1 MAMTPDLSTHSL
13 MAGPWTSSLALFE
26 DSGVPAPDWVALGL
40 ACAILGC
47 FLVANA
53 ILFRHPRRLVREFFG
68 TVRPRLH
75 SIRDYIFH
83 RSQTHLGFF
92 YLMLGFG
99 LQLYGRLTP
108 AQASA
113 SSQPALPVIWVGI
126 LILSAAVL
134 EGLSWWWSRRLFR
147 RYVRAQL
154 AFKPHDFDGDMA
166 TAVEVGELF
175 ERDRIVRQ
183 AARLEDAAFAIV
195 QHGEGVFKRG
205 AAIVHL
211 LALGQH
217 FLLPGG
223 LIRQPVL
230 PFAGFHIG
238 THRRIQRG
246 ITA

>member
-108 AQASA
+108 APASA

-175 ERDRIVRQ
+175 DVEARPEDTVQTYMVRLLQTVGVPPQARSDRGRGGDFPQ
-183 AARLEDAAFAIV
+183 GAGKRHMED
-195 QHGEGVFKRG
+195 
-205 AAIVHL
+205 
-211 LALGQH
+211 
-217 FLLPGG
+217 
-223 LIRQPVL
+223 
-230 PFAGFHIG
+230 PFVD
-238 THRRIQRG
+238 
-246 ITA
+246 

>member
-1 MAMTPDLSTHSL
+1 MVMSVNLLLTRVEGSSGVPTPDL
-13 MAGPWTSSLALFE
+13 
-26 DSGVPAPDWVALGL
+26 VALGL

-68 TVRPRLH
+68 SVRPHLH

-99 LQLYGRLTP
+99 LQLYGRLAP
-108 AQASA
+108 APASA
-113 SSQPALPVIWVGI
+113 SASPELPVIWVGI
-126 LILSAAVL
+126 LVLSAALL

-147 RYVRAQL
+147 RYVRSQL

-175 ERDRIVRQ
+175 DVEARPEDTVQ
-183 AARLEDAAFAIV
+183 TYMARLLHAVGVQPPKKGEFNLGGEYGSSEESHRIEDRFV
-195 QHGEGVFKRG
+195 D
-205 AAIVHL
+205 
-211 LALGQH
+211 
-217 FLLPGG
+217 
-223 LIRQPVL
+223 
-230 PFAGFHIG
+230 
-238 THRRIQRG
+238 
-246 ITA
+246 

>member
-1 MAMTPDLSTHSL
+1 

-175 ERDRIVRQ
+175 DVEARPEDTVQTYMVRLLQTVGVPPQARSDRGRGGDFPQ
-183 AARLEDAAFAIV
+183 GAGKRHMED
-195 QHGEGVFKRG
+195 
-205 AAIVHL
+205 
-211 LALGQH
+211 
-217 FLLPGG
+217 
-223 LIRQPVL
+223 
-230 PFAGFHIG
+230 PFVD
-238 THRRIQRG
+238 
-246 ITA
+246 